1 MANHLDLEEQEQL
14 DQLKH
19 FWKSWG
25 SLISILAFIVLGA
38 LAGWNMYGYW
48 KNNQAFQASMML
60 DVVKSSVFSGDA
72 SRVDRVF
79 LDIKEKYPKSIQAT
93 QAGFLV
99 AKFNYDRGDLQA
111 AKAAL
116 QSVIDGGSDINQK
129 FIANLRL
136 ASLLL
141 EEKKYD
147 EALEKIS
154 ISFPADFKGLKSD
167 RRADLL
173 LMQKKIKYA
182 VSDYLIAYQNYSGN
196 LDYRKIIEFK
206 LNSLG
211 VQNNSFVTSSFGVS
225 Q

>member
-1 MANHLDLEEQEQL
+1 MV
-14 DQLKH
+14 
-19 FWKSWG
+19 
-25 SLISILAFIVLGA
+25 AFIVLESSCW
-38 LAGWNMYGYW
+38 LEYVWLLE
-48 KNNQAFQASMML
+48 NNQAFQASMML

-116 QSVIDGGSDINQK
+116 QSVIDGGSDINQR
-129 FIANLRL
+129 FIANLRF

-147 EALEKIS
+147 EALEKVS

-167 RRADLL
+167 RRADLPHA
-173 LMQKKIKYA
+173 KKH
-182 VSDYLIAYQNYSGN
+182 
-196 LDYRKIIEFK
+196 
-206 LNSLG
+206 
-211 VQNNSFVTSSFGVS
+211 
-225 Q
+225 